1 MTALVLLTTLSV
13 SILVHELGHF
23 LMARRFGV
31 RVERFSIGF
40 GPVLLKWRPGE
51 TEYALS
57 LLPLG
62 GYVKMAGE
70 QPAERTGA
78 AWEYGSRPVWQ
89 RAAIVVVGPLV
100 NYVTGILLFTAVF
113 WIGAPTLMPVV
124 GEVMAGY
131 PAARAGF
138 QSGDRLVAIDGR
150 PVDTWEAVTAR
161 VRRQV
166 SGAAI
171 QILIRRAGQ
180 EQTVTVH
187 PQVKTG
193 PGVFGH
199 ATRVAVIGMTPSGE
213 VQLVRLRLPAAAA
226 AGIRRTWTL
235 TVLTYQ
241 SFWQMVTGV
250 LPLKESLTGPVGIFY
265 LTSSAAHLGRRYL
278 AQLFPVLSVSL
289 AIFNLLPIPALDG
302 GHLAFLG
309 WEGLRRRP
317 ASLRVQ
323 ETMGQVGMV
332 MLLGMLLMVT
342 YNDLAK
348 YQVVQRVTHFFR

>member
-13 SILVHELGHF
+13 SILVPELGHF

-226 AGIRRTWTL
+226 AGVRRTWT
-235 TVLTYQ
+235 
-241 SFWQMVTGV
+241 
-250 LPLKESLTGPVGIFY
+250 LTGPVGIFY

-278 AQLFPVLSVSL
+278 AQLFAVLSVSL